1 MLLVF
6 VVLLGWTMVLLLQLP
21 GNFQIFMFAF
31 TSFIFGL
38 FLYYWKKKPVIS
50 WRSPSVHRRLL
61 AIAGAVLL
69 VPSFTLFIMFVSIV
83 DDLGLFVG
91 WLSMLPASLG
101 LLVGFQLVRGK
112 RLKDAV
118 LAWLVLD
125 AIMLYPFLVVL
136 PTAFSMPIAY
146 QIVVEALIIVLT
158 VVAFVVGVH
167 SYRKRYSRRMLK
179 QVARAW

>member
-1 MLLVF
+1 MLFSLTCVSYLQSVLLVF

-21 GNFQIFMFAF
+21 VNFRIFMFAY

-50 WRSPSVHRRLL
+50 WRSPSVRRTPISHCWSCLF
-61 AIAGAVLL
+61 L

-136 PTAFSMPIAY
+136 PTAFSMP
-146 QIVVEALIIVLT
+146 
-158 VVAFVVGVH
+158 
-167 SYRKRYSRRMLK
+167 R
-179 QVARAW
+179 